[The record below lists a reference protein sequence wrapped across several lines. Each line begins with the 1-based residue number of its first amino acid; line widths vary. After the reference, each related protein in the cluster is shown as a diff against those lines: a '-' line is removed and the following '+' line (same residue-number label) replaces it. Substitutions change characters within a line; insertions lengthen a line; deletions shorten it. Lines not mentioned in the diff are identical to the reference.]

1 MKKVFS
7 VILVA
12 SMMLSLVA
20 CGGAGETASSALGN
34 KSSSADNS
42 NVSSTTISDLDAI
55 GDVQVEQELFDVVV
69 TLPAEFVG
77 ETTQEELEKQAE
89 DQDIY
94 SITLNEDGSATYVM
108 SKSQHKKLMEELA
121 ASINQSLAE
130 IPGSESSPN
139 VTNIEANEDYTSFKV
154 STTSTEL
161 NLTDSMSVLAYYM
174 YGALYNIFNGTEA
187 DNIHVDFVNADSG
200 EIIGSSD
207 SSEMGE

>member
-94 SITLNEDGSATYVM
+94 SITLNEDGSLRM
-108 SKSQHKKLMEELA
+108 
-121 ASINQSLAE
+121 
-130 IPGSESSPN
+130 
-139 VTNIEANEDYTSFKV
+139 
-154 STTSTEL
+154 
-161 NLTDSMSVLAYYM
+161 
-174 YGALYNIFNGTEA
+174 
-187 DNIHVDFVNADSG
+187 
-200 EIIGSSD
+200 
-207 SSEMGE
+207 

>member
-1 MKKVFS
+1 
-7 VILVA
+7 
-12 SMMLSLVA
+12 
-20 CGGAGETASSALGN
+20 
-34 KSSSADNS
+34 
-42 NVSSTTISDLDAI
+42 
-55 GDVQVEQELFDVVV
+55 
-69 TLPAEFVG
+69 
-77 ETTQEELEKQAE
+77 
-89 DQDIY
+89 
-94 SITLNEDGSATYVM
+94 M

-139 VTNIEANEDYTSFKV
+139 VTNIEANEDYTSFTV
-154 STTSTEL
+154 TTTSTEL

-187 DNIHVDFVNADSG
+187 DNIHVDFVNTDSG

>member
-139 VTNIEANEDYTSFKV
+139 VTNIEANEDYTSFTV
-154 STTSTEL
+154 TTTSTEL
-161 NLTDSMSVLAYYM
+161 NLTDSMSVLAYYRHCKVKM
-174 YGALYNIFNGTEA
+174 KK
-187 DNIHVDFVNADSG
+187 
-200 EIIGSSD
+200 
-207 SSEMGE
+207 